1 MPHPIVLAVVILDC
15 LSLLLILAAG
25 LDALAVVLSWAPASP
40 TAGQVRLERRA
51 ESAALR
57 ARSAT
62 FLFLASSLAFVLAV
76 ASVLPGIVP
85 GAMCGTGVLQ
95 AMGGDGSQA
104 FALRMAAMAVLG
116 GWHLLDRLGR
126 TRPDAPLATASARVL
141 LLAIPLMAVAAWH
154 TGKGLLGLEGQGPVD
169 CCSVVYDGVRSAG
182 AGDVPTGSWLLP
194 AMFLSAALLV
204 ALGGAMAMSSRL
216 ARLPAA
222 SLVLAVLAAA
232 WIPTAAVVLVRD
244 LSPYHYGVLAHHC
257 PWCLF
262 AGRHGAV
269 GYPLFGA
276 LAVVAL
282 DAGAA
287 ALASTVG
294 RRLPQLSAPVAAR
307 VRIAA
312 VRVVLAVLAFLV
324 IGAGPALL
332 WRLQNGV
339 WMG

>member
-1 MPHPIVLAVVILDC
+1 MPHPLVLAVVVLDS
-15 LSLLLILAAG
+15 LSVLLILAAG
-25 LDALAVVLSWAPASP
+25 LDALGVVLSWSP
-40 TAGQVRLERRA
+40 GAATRQQIRLERRA

-95 AMGGDGSQA
+95 AMHGAGPQA
-104 FALRMAAMAVLG
+104 FVLRMVSLAVLG
-116 GWHLLDRLGR
+116 AWHLLDRLDR
-126 TRPDAPLATASARVL
+126 TRPEAPLALSSARLL
-141 LLAIPLMAVAAWH
+141 LLAIPLMVVAAWH
-154 TGKGLLGLEGQGPVD
+154 TGKALLGLDGQAPVD
-169 CCSVVYDGVRSAG
+169 CCSVTYDGVRGAG
-182 AGDVPTGSWLLP
+182 AVDDPVGLWLLP
-194 AMFLSAALLV
+194 AVLIGAAVLV
-204 ALGGAMAMSSRL
+204 AVAGAIRMLPRL
-216 ARLPAA
+216 ARGPAA
-222 SLVLAVLAAA
+222 TLLLAILAAGWTPA
-232 WIPTAAVVLVRD
+232 AAVVLVRD
-244 LSPYHYGVLAHHC
+244 LSAYHYGVLAHHC

-287 ALASTVG
+287 VVASTVG
-294 RRLPQLSAPVAAR
+294 RRIPQLNGPAFAR
-307 VRIAA
+307 VRVAALRIA
-312 VRVVLAVLAFLV
+312 LAVMVFLF

-332 WRLQNGV
+332 WRIRNGV